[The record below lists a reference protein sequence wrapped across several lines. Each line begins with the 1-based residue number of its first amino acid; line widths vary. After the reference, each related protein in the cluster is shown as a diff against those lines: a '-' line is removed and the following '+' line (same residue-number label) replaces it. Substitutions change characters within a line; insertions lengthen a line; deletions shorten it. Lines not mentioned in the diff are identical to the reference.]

1 MATATAEDLA
11 VRTDDLGKT
20 YGDRP
25 AVIGLD
31 LAVPRGVTFGFLGP
45 NGAGKTTTLSML
57 CTLLRPTAGRAF
69 VGGHDVVREP
79 HAVRERIGLVFQET
93 TLDLDLTAREALR
106 FHAELFGTP
115 WRQSRRTVAALLEL
129 VGLTESQGRPVREF
143 SGGMRRRLEIARG
156 LLTAPQVLFLDEPTT
171 GLDPQTR
178 TVIWEHL
185 HRLRE
190 ERGITL
196 FLTTHHLE
204 EAENCDRLAIIDN
217 GQIEVE
223 GSPAEL
229 KAEVGDD
236 TVVLRTCD
244 DAGAALL
251 VRERFGVAASSG
263 PDGVRL
269 SVSDGAAFV
278 PKFCAEA
285 GIPVLSATVTPPSLD
300 DVFLHHTGR
309 TIRTERGGPLTVD
322 DVGRRR

>member
-1 MATATAEDLA
+1 MATADELA
-11 VRTDDLGKT
+11 VRTEDLGKT
-20 YGDRP
+20 YGDVT
-25 AVIGLD
+25 AVVGLD

-45 NGAGKTTTLSML
+45 NGAGKTTTISML

-69 VGGHDVVREP
+69 VAGHDVVAEP
-79 HAVRERIGLVFQET
+79 HAVRERLGLVFQET
-93 TLDLDLTAREALR
+93 TLDLDLTAQEALR
-106 FHAELFGTP
+106 FHAELFGIP
-115 WRQSRRTVAALLEL
+115 WREGRRTVAAMLDL
-129 VGLTESQGRPVREF
+129 VGLTECRGRPVREF

-178 TVIWEHL
+178 SVIWEHL

-204 EAENCDRLAIIDN
+204 EAEHCDRLAIMDN
-217 GQIEVE
+217 GQVEVE

-229 KAEVGDD
+229 KSEVASD
-236 TVVLRTCD
+236 TVLLRTRD
-244 DAGAALL
+244 DADAVRV
-251 VRERFGVAASSG
+251 VRERFGIEASSG

-269 SVSDGAAFV
+269 SVADGAAFV

-309 TIRTERGGPLTVD
+309 TIRTERSGPPTVD

>member
-1 MATATAEDLA
+1 MATADELA
-11 VRTDDLGKT
+11 VRTEDLGKT
-20 YGDRP
+20 YGDIP
-25 AVIGLD
+25 AVVGLD

-45 NGAGKTTTLSML
+45 NGAGKTTTISML
-57 CTLLRPTAGRAF
+57 CTLLRPTVGRAF
-69 VGGHDVVREP
+69 VAGHDVVAEP
-79 HAVRERIGLVFQET
+79 HAVRERLGLVFQET
-93 TLDLDLTAREALR
+93 TLDLDLTAQEALR
-106 FHAELFGTP
+106 FHAELFGIP
-115 WRQSRRTVAALLEL
+115 WREGRRTVAAMLDL
-129 VGLTESQGRPVREF
+129 VGLTECRGRPVREF

-178 TVIWEHL
+178 SVIWEHL

-204 EAENCDRLAIIDN
+204 EAEHCDRLAIMDN
-217 GQIEVE
+217 GQVEVE

-229 KAEVGDD
+229 KAEVASD
-236 TVVLRTCD
+236 TVLLRTRD
-244 DAGAALL
+244 DVEAVRV
-251 VRERFGVAASSG
+251 VRERFGIEASSG
-263 PDGVRL
+263 LDGVRL
-269 SVSDGAAFV
+269 SVADGAAFV

-309 TIRTERGGPLTVD
+309 TIRAERSGPLTVD

>member
-1 MATATAEDLA
+1 MTAVEEFA
-11 VRTDDLGKT
+11 VRTVDLGKT
-20 YGDRP
+20 YGDAP
-25 AVIGLD
+25 AVVGLD
-31 LAVPRGVTFGFLGP
+31 LAVPRGMTFGFLGP
-45 NGAGKTTTLSML
+45 NGAGKTTTISML

-69 VGGHDVVREP
+69 VGGCDVVAEP

-106 FHAELFGTP
+106 FHAELFGVP
-115 WRQSRRTVAALLEL
+115 WRESRRTVAAMLDL
-129 VGLTESQGRPVREF
+129 VGLTACRDRPVREF

-204 EAENCDRLAIIDN
+204 EAEHCDRLAIIDD
-217 GQIEVE
+217 GQVEVE

-229 KAEVGDD
+229 KAEVARD
-236 TVVLRTCD
+236 TVLLRTRD
-244 DAGAALL
+244 DADAVRL
-251 VRERFGVAASSG
+251 VRERFGITASAG

-269 SVSDGAAFV
+269 SVADGAAFV

-285 GIPVLSATVTPPSLD
+285 GIPVLSATVIPPSLD

-309 TIRTERGGPLTVD
+309 TIRTERSGPLTVD

>member
-1 MATATAEDLA
+1 MATTDELA
-11 VRTDDLGKT
+11 VRTEDLGKT
-20 YGDRP
+20 YGDTP
-25 AVIGLD
+25 AVVGLD

-45 NGAGKTTTLSML
+45 NGAGKTTTINML

-69 VGGHDVVREP
+69 VAGHDVVAEP
-79 HAVRERIGLVFQET
+79 HAVRERLGLVFQET
-93 TLDLDLTAREALR
+93 TLDMDLTAQEALR
-106 FHAELFGTP
+106 FHAELFGVP

-129 VGLTESQGRPVREF
+129 VGLTECRSRPVREF

-185 HRLRE
+185 HRLRQ

-204 EAENCDRLAIIDN
+204 EAEHCDLLAIMDN
-217 GQIEVE
+217 GQVEVE
-223 GSPAEL
+223 GTPAEL
-229 KAEVGDD
+229 KAEVAGD
-236 TVVLRTCD
+236 TVLLRTRD
-244 DAGAALL
+244 DVAAAR
-251 VRERFGVAASSG
+251 VVGERFGIEASSG
-263 PDGVRL
+263 PEGVRL
-269 SVSDGAAFV
+269 SVADGAAFV

-285 GIPVLSATVTPPSLD
+285 GIPVVSATVTPPSLD

-309 TIRTERGGPLTVD
+309 TIRAERSGPLTVE

>member
-1 MATATAEDLA
+1 MGTTDELA
-11 VRTDDLGKT
+11 VCTEDLGKT
-20 YGDRP
+20 YGDTP
-25 AVIGLD
+25 AVVGLD

-45 NGAGKTTTLSML
+45 NGAGKTTTISML
-57 CTLLRPTAGRAF
+57 CTLLRPTVGRAF
-69 VGGHDVVREP
+69 VGGHDVVTEP

-93 TLDLDLTAREALR
+93 TLDLDLTAQEALR
-106 FHAELFGTP
+106 FHAELFGVP
-115 WRQSRRTVAALLEL
+115 WRESRPAVAAMLDL
-129 VGLTESQGRPVREF
+129 VGLTECRDRPVREF

-204 EAENCDRLAIIDN
+204 EAEHCDRLAIIDN

-229 KAEVGDD
+229 KAEVAGD
-236 TVVLRTCD
+236 TVLLRTRD
-244 DAGAALL
+244 DADAVRV
-251 VRERFGVAASSG
+251 VRERFGIEASSG
-263 PDGVRL
+263 QDGVRL
-269 SVSDGAAFV
+269 SVADGAAFV

-285 GIPVLSATVTPPSLD
+285 GIPVLSATVIPPSLD

-309 TIRTERGGPLTVD
+309 TIRAERSGPLTVD